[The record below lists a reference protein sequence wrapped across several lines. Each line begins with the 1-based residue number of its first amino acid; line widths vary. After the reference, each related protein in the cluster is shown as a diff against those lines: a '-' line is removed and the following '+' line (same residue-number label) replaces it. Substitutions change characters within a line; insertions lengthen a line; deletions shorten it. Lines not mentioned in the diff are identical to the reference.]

1 MQQWIEEHRHL
12 LKPPVG
18 NSEIYAGQAQDFIVM
33 ISGGPNARNDFHY
46 NESEE
51 LFYQLEGDIVVKV
64 YEGGQ
69 VRDIPVRQGEMF
81 LLPPKMPHSPQR
93 PANTTGLILEK
104 KRDPEDIDGFM
115 WFCDHCGH
123 KLYEEYFHLTDIVKQ
138 LPPIMNRFNN
148 SEALRSCANCG
159 TVKAKAQPKKQDD
172 PVKN

>member
-1 MQQWIEEHRHL
+1 MQQWIEAHRDI

-18 NSEIYAGQAQDFIVM
+18 NSEIYAGQAEDFIVM

-64 YEGGQ
+64 YEDGQ
-69 VRDIPVRQGEMF
+69 IRDIPIHQGEMF

-93 PANTTGLILEK
+93 PAHSVGLVLEK
-104 KRDPEDIDGFM
+104 KRAENDTDGFM

-123 KLYEEYFHLTDIVKQ
+123 KLYEEYFQLTDIVKQ
-138 LPPIMNRFNN
+138 LPPLLNRFNG
-148 SEALRSCANCG
+148 SEELRTCSHCG
-159 TVKAKAQPKKQDD
+159 TVKEVPQQPAASAS
-172 PVKN
+172 